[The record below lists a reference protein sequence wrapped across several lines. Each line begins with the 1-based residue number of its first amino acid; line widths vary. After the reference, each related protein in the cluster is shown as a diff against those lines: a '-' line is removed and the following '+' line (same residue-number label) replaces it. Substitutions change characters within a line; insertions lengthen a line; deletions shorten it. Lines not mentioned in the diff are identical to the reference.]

1 MTIGLHSGRLSPMD
15 CRKAAVSLSVLGCI
29 VIAVSAGFV
38 PGSIPPWAIASF
50 WRLAMAALGWMRA
63 TELDNAVELTP
74 GPQGRFGFAE
84 RTESAARITQL
95 ALSFVLVDGASSA
108 LMSKWVSL
116 CVMVVNSPHQNGC
129 FGLDEFLGG
138 SIRFVATEVAS

>member
-1 MTIGLHSGRLSPMD
+1 MQGGAFFVLHGLQYGERVKPVV
-15 CRKAAVSLSVLGCI
+15 A
-29 VIAVSAGFV
+29 
-38 PGSIPPWAIASF
+38 
-50 WRLAMAALGWMRA
+50 
-63 TELDNAVELTP
+63 
-74 GPQGRFGFAE
+74 QGRFGFAE